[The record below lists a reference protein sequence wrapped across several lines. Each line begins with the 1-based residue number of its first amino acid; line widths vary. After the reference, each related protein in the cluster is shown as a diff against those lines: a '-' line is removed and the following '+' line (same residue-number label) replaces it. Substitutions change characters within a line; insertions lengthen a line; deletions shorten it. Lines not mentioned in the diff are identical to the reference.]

1 MRNFVTQCQK
11 FALSGVDFHLPKSR
25 VRLWAISQMMRMLP
39 YLPWRGA
46 VVKGL
51 QNTANAVALQD
62 YPV

>member
-1 MRNFVTQCQK
+1 
-11 FALSGVDFHLPKSR
+11 